1 MSKRRSFLKA
11 IVALP
16 IVVKA
21 APVPAKPVKVV
32 EVESTA
38 KVYCPHCFELSGRG
52 HNCDG
57 FAAWK
62 LENDT

>member
-16 IVVKA
+16 IVAKA
-21 APVPAKPVKVV
+21 APVTAKPVEVR
-32 EVESTA
+32 VESDV
-38 KVYCPHCFELSGRG
+38 KIICPHCFELTGRG

-57 FAAWK
+57 FVAWK
-62 LENDT
+62 LENET

>member
-16 IVVKA
+16 IVAKA
-21 APVPAKPVKVV
+21 APV
-32 EVESTA
+32 TA
-38 KVYCPHCFELSGRG
+38 KLVEPESDAKVICPHCFELTGRG
-52 HNCDG
+52 HASTCDG

-62 LENDT
+62 LENET